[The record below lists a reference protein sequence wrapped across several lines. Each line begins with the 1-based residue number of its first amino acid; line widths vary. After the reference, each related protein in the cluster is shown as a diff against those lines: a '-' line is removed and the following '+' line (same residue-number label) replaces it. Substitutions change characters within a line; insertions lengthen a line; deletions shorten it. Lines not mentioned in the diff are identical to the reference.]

1 MLFTAND
8 IYISGQ
14 AIDSPRNIIFAIIY
28 YGVDYSDYPELCTDI
43 DEDPLGRWSDMWI
56 QKYNGDI
63 TNQIL
68 TDVFNCSEE
77 NINQL
82 QIRFVL
88 SIIFAVIFFTTFL
101 TLLITAIL
109 CLRKKQKQTEK

>member
-1 MLFTAND
+1 MRLETTH
-8 IYISGQ
+8 
-14 AIDSPRNIIFAIIY
+14 
-28 YGVDYSDYPELCTDI
+28 DYVLIKT
-43 DEDPLGRWSDMWI
+43 
-56 QKYNGDI
+56 
-63 TNQIL
+63 
-68 TDVFNCSEE
+68 EE